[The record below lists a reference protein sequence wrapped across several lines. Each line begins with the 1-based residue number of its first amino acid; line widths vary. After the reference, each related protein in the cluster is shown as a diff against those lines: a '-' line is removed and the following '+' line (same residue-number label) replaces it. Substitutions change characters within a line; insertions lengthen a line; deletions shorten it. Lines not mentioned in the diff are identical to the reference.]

1 MSLIQKNY
9 KKTKIINYFINPIN
23 LKDFL
28 NLIFIFSKKKKA
40 KFICVSNVHSCIE
53 SFLNKDFKKAHNSA
67 DIAIPDG
74 RPIFWAL
81 KMLGKKKAEHLPGYL
96 ITDKICDFANK
107 YNLKIGF
114 YGSSFIVLNQL
125 DKNLKKKYNNLKIN
139 YKYSPPFTKIN
150 EINKKKILSK
160 INKSKVDI
168 LFVCLGCPKQELWM
182 HEHKSKLKC
191 TMIGIGAVADFLSG
205 NKILPNKFFEYL
217 GLAWMIRL
225 FSEPRRLFWRYFS
238 TNFLFIFL
246 FILQITGLKSF
257 K

>member
-1 MSLIQKNY
+1 MQLMI
-9 KKTKIINYFINPIN
+9 KKKVKIINYFINSITLNELLIN
-23 LKDFL
+23 ILKWR
-28 NLIFIFSKKKKA
+28 KKR
-40 KFICVSNVHSCIE
+40 ISHYVCVSNVHSCIE
-53 SFLNKDFKKAHNSA
+53 SFWNNKFKKAHNSA
-67 DIAIPDG
+67 DLAVADG

-81 KMLGKKKAEHLPGYL
+81 KLLGSSDAQHLPGYY
-96 ITDKICDFANK
+96 ITKKIVLMANK
-107 YNLKIGF
+107 QDIKIGF
-114 YGSSFIVLNQL
+114 YGTTETNLNIIHEQ
-125 DKNLKKKYNNLKIN
+125 LKKKYKNIN
-139 YKYSPPFTKIN
+139 ISYKFSPPFKRL
-150 EINKKKILSK
+150 NKKEDHKIISD

-182 HEHKSKLKC
+182 HKHKSKLKC
-191 TMIGIGAVADFLSG
+191 TMIGIGAVANFLSG

-225 FSEPRRLFWRYFS
+225 ISEPRRLFWRYFS

>member
-1 MSLIQKNY
+1 MQLMI
-9 KKTKIINYFINPIN
+9 KKKVKIINYFINSITLNELLIN
-23 LKDFL
+23 ILKWRQKR
-28 NLIFIFSKKKKA
+28 ISHYV
-40 KFICVSNVHSCIE
+40 CVSNVHSCIE
-53 SFLNKDFKKAHNSA
+53 SFWNNKFKKAHNSA
-67 DIAIPDG
+67 DLAVADG

-81 KMLGKKKAEHLPGYL
+81 KLLGTSDAQHLPGYY
-96 ITDKICDFANK
+96 ITKKIVSMANK
-107 YNLKIGF
+107 QDIKIGF
-114 YGSSFIVLNQL
+114 YGTTETNLNIIHKQ
-125 DKNLKKKYNNLKIN
+125 LKKKYKNIN
-139 YKYSPPFTKIN
+139 ISYKFSPPFKRL
-150 EINKKKILSK
+150 NKKEDHKIISD

-182 HEHKSKLKC
+182 HKHNSKLKC
-191 TMIGIGAVADFLSG
+191 TMIGIGAAANFLSG

-225 FSEPRRLFWRYFS
+225 ISEPRRLFWRYFS